1 MGSRVSYRSP
11 VGMHILLVISM
22 AAGTWASTPLTGGG
36 ALLPIQDRVDD
47 PDTAQIVE
55 ETLHTE
61 LAGVAHLANTGDLRD
76 VLRHL
81 RIRDVGDTSPAS
93 LEQLGRELGVEW
105 FFSSVLHEAIADPVP
120 QITISARVYRV
131 GTPALGWVGFE
142 SASGLDDRRWLG
154 RGGTLSLAELAQ
166 TVSWRLLGALVE
178 GAATDA
184 GKPRFGPSTSGF
196 LRGPIAAGQGTR
208 VAVVPFNSVTD
219 GDQSRVAE
227 TVTESALAV
236 LYRQGVTVLF
246 PGLVGEIQRE
256 QGNLVRGE
264 ADHKMLQALRH
275 QAQTDLVFT
284 GTVETFA
291 PRQGIAPNP
300 WIAFS
305 ARLVDP
311 ATGRI
316 LWMDGQERTGW
327 QSEGLFESGRVYSTG
342 SLTHEMM
349 SSLVTAFLGVTKG
362 RQERV
367 EE

>member
-1 MGSRVSYRSP
+1 
-11 VGMHILLVISM
+11 MHILLLISM
-22 AAGTWASTPLTGGG
+22 AATAWAGTPMTGGG

-47 PDTAQIVE
+47 PATARIVE
-55 ETLHTE
+55 KTLHTE
-61 LAGVAHLANTGDLRD
+61 LTGVARLADTGDLRD
-76 VLRHL
+76 ILRRL
-81 RIRDVGDTSPAS
+81 RIRDVGDTPPAS

-105 FFSSVLHEAIADPVP
+105 FFSSILHEAIAEPIP
-120 QITISARVYRV
+120 QITVSARIYRV

-142 SASGLDDRRWLG
+142 SASGLDDRQWLG

-166 TVSWRLLGALVE
+166 TVSWRLLGTLVE
-178 GAATDA
+178 GAATSA
-184 GKPRFGPSTSGF
+184 EKPRFGPSTSGF

-208 VAVVPFNSVTD
+208 VAVVPFDSVND
-219 GDQSRVAE
+219 RNQSRVAE

-236 LYRQGVTVLF
+236 LYRHGVTVLF
-246 PGLVGEIQRE
+246 PGLVTEIQRE
-256 QGNLVRGE
+256 QGTLLRGE
-264 ADHKMLQALRH
+264 ADHKTLQALRD

-291 PRQGIAPNP
+291 SQQSIAPNP

-311 ATGRI
+311 ENGRI

-327 QSEGLFESGRVYSTG
+327 QSEGLFESGRVYSAG
-342 SLTHEMM
+342 SLTNEMM

-362 RQERV
+362 GQERF